1 MSARMWKRCLVLS
14 AVCTITFV
22 YPTHGQ
28 ENSVYTLPEL
38 TVGPEPG
45 ESRLPDASTS
55 ATVFDAETIKD
66 NTGHHF
72 QDVLALVPNLAW
84 SGGTSRP
91 RYFLIR
97 GVGERSQFP
106 GEGPPNFSV
115 GFIVDDIDFNG
126 VGMHSSMFDVDTV
139 EVLRGPQ
146 AAIYGSRALA
156 GLVNIRTRDPTPHYE
171 GRTEITLGTDDYY
184 AIGVAAGGPLSS
196 QDPELLS
203 ARVSVQKLQMNGF
216 RKNRFLGRDDTNDRD
231 ELTTRAKLRWHPNAD
246 WRWDL
251 AGIYSYYNN
260 GYDQFVP
267 DNNGFD
273 MFTDEPG
280 KDTQE
285 SFGGSLRGTWLGP
298 NPYRLLSIS
307 SFVHSDIEYG
317 YDADWGNDA
326 FWAAAPYFWDPAVE
340 GFRYSFT
347 EVVFRNRENFGQD
360 VRLISEPGGEILG
373 GSSAWNLG
381 IHLNYLGEDDDYDG
395 FDVFR
400 SYYKAKSAAAYG
412 QLSSLLAPAIVLHS
426 SLRVEERWTDYDDNR
441 GVEFDGS
448 DTMWGGR
455 LALETKVDEDVMVFV
470 GASRGFKGGG
480 ANQGPDVPEDR
491 RAFDPETLWNFETG
505 TRAGFFDN
513 RTLANLTLFYMFRD
527 DLQIT
532 TSFQADPSD
541 PTAFTF
547 FTDNAAEGHNYGLEL
562 ELIQKLTSELQLIGN
577 LGVLETEF
585 SNFQSAGG
593 VNDVDDRDQP
603 YAPNYT
609 ALVGSRYAHES
620 GFFAAAE
627 VEARDA
633 FFFSDSHDQRSEPYE
648 LFHARVGYGRD
659 NWTLTLWG
667 RNIFDKTYAVRGFS
681 FGLEPPDFPDTLYT
695 AAGDPQ
701 QFGATL
707 EVLF

>member
-1 MSARMWKRCLVLS
+1 MIVRPCIGCLFLLVVGMMS
-14 AVCTITFV
+14 FV
-22 YPTHGQ
+22 DAAFAEEGA
-28 ENSVYTLPEL
+28 VYTLPEL

-55 ATVFDAETIKD
+55 ATIFDAAPIKY
-66 NTGHHF
+66 NAGHHF
-72 QDVLALVPNLAW
+72 QDMLALVPNLAW

-126 VGMHSSMFDVDTV
+126 VGMHASMFDVDTV

-156 GLVNIRTRDPTPHYE
+156 GLVNIRTRDPTPHHE
-171 GRTEITLGTDDYY
+171 TRTEITLGSDDHY
-184 AIGVAAGGPLSS
+184 AIGVAAGGPLSQ

-216 RKNRFLGRDDTNDRD
+216 RKNRFLDREDTNDRD
-231 ELTTRAKLRWHPNAD
+231 ELTTRAKLRWQPNAD

-251 AGIYSYYNN
+251 TGIYSYYNN

-273 MFTDEPG
+273 MFSDEPG
-280 KDTQE
+280 KDSQE
-285 SFGGSLRGTWLGP
+285 SYGGSLRGTWLGP
-298 NPYRLLSIS
+298 APYRLLSIS
-307 SFVHSDIEYG
+307 SFVRSDIEYG

-340 GFRYSFT
+340 GCRYSFT
-347 EVVFRNRENFGQD
+347 DVVFRDRENLSQD
-360 VRLISEPGGEILG
+360 FRLISEPGGEIFG
-373 GSSAWNLG
+373 DSSAWNMG

-400 SYYKAKSAAAYG
+400 SYYDAASAAVYG
-412 QLSSLLAPAIVLHS
+412 QISSKLAPSLVMHS
-426 SLRVEERWTDYDDNR
+426 SLRIEERRTGYEDNR
-441 GVEFDGS
+441 SVDFDGNE
-448 DTMWGGR
+448 TMWGGR
-455 LALETKVDEDVMVFV
+455 LALETRIDPDVMLFV
-470 GASRGFKGGG
+470 SASRGFKGGG

-491 RAFDPETLWNFETG
+491 RAFDSETLWNFEAG
-505 TRAGFFDN
+505 TTAGFFDG
-513 RTLANLTLFYMFRD
+513 RTVANLTLFYMFRD

-532 TSFQADPSD
+532 TSFQSDPSD

-547 FTDNAAEGHNYGLEL
+547 FTDNAAQGFNYGLEL
-562 ELIQKLTSELQLIGN
+562 ELVQKLTTELELFGS
-577 LGVLETEF
+577 LGLLETEF
-585 SNFQSAGG
+585 NDFQSAGG
-593 VNDVDDRDQP
+593 VNDIDDRDQP

-609 ALVGSRYAHES
+609 ALLGSRYVHSS
-620 GFFAAAE
+620 GLFAGAE
-627 VEARDA
+627 LEARDA
-633 FFFSDSHDQRSEPYE
+633 FFFSDSHDQRSEPYQ
-648 LFHARVGYGRD
+648 LLHARLGYARD

-667 RNIFDKTYAVRGFS
+667 RNILDKTYAVRGFF

-701 QFGATL
+701 QLGATL